1 MELIDIT
8 PEDSIIPV
16 YLEALTEEEQEIRDA
31 DNLRMQ
37 QEQEQVELDRISKEE
52 FKASGISK
60 LIALGLTEEEAVAL
74 ING

>member
-1 MELIDIT
+1 
-8 PEDSIIPV
+8 
-16 YLEALTEEEQEIRDA
+16 
-31 DNLRMQ
+31 MQ

>member
-8 PEDSIIPV
+8 PEDSIISV
-16 YLEALTEEEQEIRDA
+16 YLEVLTEEEQELRDA

-52 FKASGISK
+52 SKTSGINK